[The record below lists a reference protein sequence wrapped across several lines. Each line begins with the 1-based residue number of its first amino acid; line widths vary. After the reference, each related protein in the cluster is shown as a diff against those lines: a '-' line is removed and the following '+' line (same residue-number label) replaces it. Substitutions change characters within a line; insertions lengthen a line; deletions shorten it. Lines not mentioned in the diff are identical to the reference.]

1 MSIVCFV
8 HRDLKSFFILITN
21 RELNTCNEK
30 RKSNPINKLKHSKR
44 FVCEKKKK
52 KKPPRK

>member
-1 MSIVCFV
+1 M
-8 HRDLKSFFILITN
+8 
-21 RELNTCNEK
+21 CNEK

-52 KKPPRK
+52 KTAKKINADANVGCFGP